1 MAKFTLSRS
10 DRIYLAQRGYS
21 VSDIN
26 EINYAAS
33 RTTYTLINQK
43 QERLTI
49 SRMETEERLGRDGWL
64 DALAKS
70 AFFIETTR
78 TDEKGDRI
86 HLHSKVY
93 S

>member
-1 MAKFTLSRS
+1 MSKFNLSRS
-10 DRIYLAQRGYS
+10 DRLYLEQRGYS
-21 VSDIN
+21 ASDIH

-33 RTTYTLINQK
+33 RTTYTLIK
-43 QERLTI
+43 QDDKNLTI
-49 SRMETEERLGRDGWL
+49 SRKEAEDRLGREGWL

-78 TDEKGDRI
+78 IDEYGDKIR
-86 HLHSKVY
+86 LHSKVY